1 MEECCSTCKYRL
13 KLVMF
18 DYSHGGC
25 KHHDMGHA
33 CVANENEG
41 YIAYMV
47 GIDAAKG
54 KCECYVQKA
63 LEEGT
68 EA

>member
-1 MEECCSTCKYRL
+1 MEECCSTCKNRL

-33 CVANENEG
+33 CTALMSDG
-41 YIAYMV
+41 QITWMV
-47 GIDAAKG
+47 GNDPDCDM
-54 KCECYVQKA
+54 CECYEPK
-63 LEEGT
+63 
-68 EA
+68 EAKS